1 MLILVKLLAK
11 YVIIIDALGSVHE
24 KFGVWIK
31 VVPQSKFP
39 AGLDVKNGWA
49 RSKLNKNRQN
59 AILTGLP
66 IFVGYGGHQAC
77 R

>member
-11 YVIIIDALGSVHE
+11 YVVIIYALSSVHE

-31 VVPQSKFP
+31 A
-39 AGLDVKNGWA
+39 AGLGVKNGWA
-49 RSKLNKNRQN
+49 RSKLNKNRQK

-66 IFVGYGGHQAC
+66 IFVGDGVAAHLGHRAC